1 MEIKTLNE
9 YEGPPRVTGAP
20 PNSGMAASWR
30 SHSSGVW
37 IWFAQ
42 RIAAVGTLVFLL
54 LHLHWP
60 SARRIQFA
68 LLATVLV
75 HVAGGVR
82 VLLIE
87 YGKVSARYQ
96 ARLFWGF
103 LGAGAV
109 LLFGFYF
116 GLF

>member
-1 MEIKTLNE
+1 MESKTLNE
-9 YEGPPRVTGAP
+9 YEGPPRTVGA
-20 PNSGMAASWR
+20 PNSGMLESCR
-30 SHSSGVW
+30 SRSSGVW

-42 RIAAVGTLVFLL
+42 RVAAVGTLVFLL

-68 LLATVLV
+68 LLATVVV

-87 YGKVSARYQ
+87 YGKISASRQ
-96 ARLFWGF
+96 ALLFWVILLVGAVV
-103 LGAGAV
+103 LGAFYHG
-109 LLFGFYF
+109 LL
-116 GLF
+116 